1 MSNEEDE
8 LKQLLD
14 DDDIRRYFQ
23 GRDPE
28 RKKPNPGLTEDIAEQ
43 IQGKASALTP
53 KEVKNEDDV
62 HGVSFSQHIKSVRET
77 KKHYIWIGI
86 CAGLTIAIIL
96 VNLMR

>member
-28 RKKPNPGLTEDIAEQ
+28 RKKPNPGLTEDTADQ
-43 IQGKASALTP
+43 IQGKASVLTP
-53 KEVKNEDDV
+53 KVEKDDDV
-62 HGVSFSQHIKSVRET
+62 HGVSFSQHIKSIRET

-86 CAGLTIAIIL
+86 CVGLAIAIIL